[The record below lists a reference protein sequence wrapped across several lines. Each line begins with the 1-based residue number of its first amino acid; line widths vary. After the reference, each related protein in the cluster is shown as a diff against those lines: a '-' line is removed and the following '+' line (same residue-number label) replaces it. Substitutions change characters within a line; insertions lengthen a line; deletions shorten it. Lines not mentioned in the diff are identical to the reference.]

1 MSDYESSYEEYKQA
15 LLRSVHFRDKL
26 REKYANTL
34 YAERNY
40 IDNNGVLAKIGIL
53 SAAFGSFIIMCWLD
67 IHFAIRIVAAVIATV
82 CFFAAL
88 HIGKQ
93 FKEDSGKSSFHSF
106 QYGKCI
112 EDRVQAD
119 KEAEA
124 RCLVRDML
132 DRQIDR
138 DEFHKRYE
146 DLSRYDRFAESLKND
161 YSFKIEIKKHF

>member
-53 SAAFGSFIIMCWLD
+53 SAAFGSCIIMCWLD

-82 CFFAAL
+82 CFFRS
-88 HIGKQ
+88 ITNW
-93 FKEDSGKSSFHSF
+93 
-106 QYGKCI
+106 
-112 EDRVQAD
+112 
-119 KEAEA
+119 EAIQG
-124 RCLVRDML
+124 RL
-132 DRQIDR
+132 RQEQLLFIPVWQV
-138 DEFHKRYE
+138 H
-146 DLSRYDRFAESLKND
+146 
-161 YSFKIEIKKHF
+161 